1 MIIGSC
7 GYGATGSSVLTDLL
21 SEYDNVQLFDSFEF
35 VVAYRVDGL
44 QDLEY
49 HLMKQYAKCASGD
62 YAIKRFRD
70 WTSCYRTPFI
80 NKPCNGVTFPK
91 ISKDYLDR
99 ITQLRYRGMETVD
112 VLSGNV
118 FRDVLAF
125 ASKKVLMPKIV
136 EKITGKPSF
145 LWPCRMLNYS
155 IEPESFYEESRKY
168 VSNILMAMGADLT
181 KPICLDQP
189 FEGNCLEQSFPFLM
203 IHMP

>member
-80 NKPCNGVTFPK
+80 NKPCNGVTFQK
-91 ISKDYLDR
+91 ISKDIEQELPEFLFPFENYP
-99 ITQLRYRGMETVD
+99 D
-112 VLSGNV
+112 VKFN
-118 FRDVLAF
+118 
-125 ASKKVLMPKIV
+125 
-136 EKITGKPSF
+136 GKPFYGAS
-145 LWPCRMLNYS
+145 RNS
-155 IEPESFYEESRKY
+155 IESK
-168 VSNILMAMGADLT
+168 
-181 KPICLDQP
+181 
-189 FEGNCLEQSFPFLM
+189 
-203 IHMP
+203 